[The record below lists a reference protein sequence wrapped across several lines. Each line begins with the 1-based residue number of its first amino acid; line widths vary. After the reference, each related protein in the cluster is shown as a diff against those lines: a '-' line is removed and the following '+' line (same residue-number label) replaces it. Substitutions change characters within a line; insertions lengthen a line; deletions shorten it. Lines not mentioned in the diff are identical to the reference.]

1 MIALLFAATSMV
13 QPPDNRAEAA
23 SEPLIATQLSNPD
36 PNFVEPKPLPRARN
50 VKLSRKKPTGADK
63 SSDGQAEESW
73 RCDAQDGGFAENE
86 IPISGTTYAVTGQI
100 LFRNRDFTGSDI
112 PSAHI
117 AFTDS
122 ATTPSGDHCFCKG
135 VRAQIF
141 PERPDIVTYYMVRNG
156 KAVGMAESRLGIPIT
171 FKFMIDKAGVM
182 TAAIGET
189 NPQIL
194 SAKLT
199 NPRRD
204 MVHMTCSSA
213 EVSFLN
219 VRML

>member
-1 MIALLFAATSMV
+1 LIALLFAAISLV
-13 QPPDNRAEAA
+13 EPPGNSAEAA

-36 PNFVEPKPLPRARN
+36 PDFLEPKSLPPARN
-50 VKLSRKKPTGADK
+50 LRLSPKSPTRSDK
-63 SSDGQAEESW
+63 SSDRQADESW

-100 LFRNRDFTGSDI
+100 LFHNRDFTGSDI

-122 ATTPSGDHCFCKG
+122 TTTPSGDHCFCKG

-182 TAAIGET
+182 TAAIGKT

-213 EVSFLN
+213 DVSFLN